1 MALRKGV
8 LLREGRRVPRGA
20 LREGTERGMSG
31 ASRGGA
37 ALRRGAHR
45 EGATFTDLHM
55 TARACRCPG
64 VESRVRVQELDGSNG
79 DRSMCACHMH
89 ARSGKMS
96 VLRGWGGECESVVCV
111 SEQDG
116 VLATCRHASRFWES
130 ACDCCDWVRPSAR
143 CGCDKQ
149 GGQWGAPRGALP
161 CYAATRRS
169 RRVPRQG
176 GPRLGPRQATGRC
189 MGR

>member
-1 MALRKGV
+1 MALR
-8 LLREGRRVPRGA
+8 E
-20 LREGTERGMSG
+20 
-31 ASRGGA
+31 GGA
-37 ALRRGAHR
+37 ALRRGAYR
-45 EGATFTDLHM
+45 EGATFGDLQM
-55 TARACRCPG
+55 CRCPG

-143 CGCDKQ
+143 CGYDR
-149 GGQWGAPRGALP
+149 AVSGALREGR